1 MRAKCLVTGEQ
12 ILGERELKCSVTESK
27 KVGGNLPLAKP
38 NEFDT

>member
-1 MRAKCLVTGEQ
+1 MFSHRRTNVRLKGVTMFG
-12 ILGERELKCSVTESK
+12 LSPSK